1 MKILIVD
8 DHPVN
13 LFVVEKILK
22 NAGYEDNVSLPSA
35 RALFDYLKIDSP
47 GSAPPKAD
55 LILLDIMMPDMDG
68 IETCRRIQQ
77 VEQLKEIPIIFVTAL
92 EDSNKLAEALD
103 VGGHDYI
110 TKPINKVELLAR
122 IRVAL
127 RLKQEKDWHA
137 EQEQKLSHELDLA
150 MQIQKSLLNPPLNEK
165 NIQIHVSHLPSNK
178 LAGDMYYWHRF
189 SDHKYGVILLDMMGH
204 GISSSLICMYIS
216 SVLRDSI
223 KQLADPVLV
232 IEELNRYMALLA
244 NQTKEHNY
252 YFTAIYLVI
261 DTESKTVEYVN
272 AGHPPGYALVD
283 SSEVISLDKGC
294 CAVGFFEEIQIT
306 STVLSYDEDIQLLLF
321 TDGVYENSGKDEA
334 AVLEKLKFM
343 ASQKWS
349 GTGHS
354 PIHMLGFQDQERPQK
369 DDMCLLMI
377 QGSSDRTPGPSLPNV
392 NKGEMSFI

>member
-22 NAGYEDNVSLPSA
+22 NAGYEDTVSLSSA
-35 RALFDYLKIDSP
+35 QALFDYLQIETI
-47 GSAPPKAD
+47 GSNAPSAD
-55 LILLDIMMPDMDG
+55 LILLDIMMPDIDG
-68 IETCRRIQQ
+68 IETCRRLQQ
-77 VEQLKEIPIIFVTAL
+77 FEHLREIPIIFVTAL

-103 VGGHDYI
+103 VGGLDYI

-150 MQIQKSLLNPPLNEK
+150 MQIQKSLMNPPLDED
-165 NIQIHVSHLPSNK
+165 NICIHISHLPSNK

-204 GISSSLICMYIS
+204 GISSSMICMYIS

-223 KQLADPVLV
+223 KQLTDPVLV
-232 IEELNRYMALLA
+232 IKELNRYMALLS

-261 DTESKTVEYVN
+261 DTEAKTVEYVN
-272 AGHPPGYALVD
+272 AGHPPGYAL
-283 SSEVISLDKGC
+283 LDGKELAALDRGC

-306 STVLSYDEDIQLLLF
+306 STTLSYSERVQLLLF
-321 TDGVYENSGKDEA
+321 TDGVYENFGADEQ
-334 AVLEKLKFM
+334 VMLEKLRYI
-343 ASQKWS
+343 AGQEWS
-349 GTGHS
+349 GRAVS
-354 PIHMLGFQDQERPQK
+354 PIHLLGFQEGSEPQK
-369 DDMCLLMI
+369 DDMCILMI
-377 QGSSDRTPGPSLPNV
+377 QGRE
-392 NKGEMSFI
+392 KA

>member
-22 NAGYEDNVSLPSA
+22 NAGYEDNVSLSSA
-35 RALFDYLKIDSP
+35 QALFDYLKMDSP
-47 GSAPPKAD
+47 GSAKPEAD
-55 LILLDIMMPDMDG
+55 LILLDIMMPEIDG

-77 VEQLKEIPIIFVTAL
+77 VEHLREIPIIFVTAL

-150 MQIQKSLLNPPLNEK
+150 MQIQKSLLNPPLNEE
-165 NIQIHVSHLPSNK
+165 NICIHVSHLPSNK

-189 SDHKYGVILLDMMGH
+189 SEHKYGVILLDMMGH

-223 KQLADPVLV
+223 KQIADPVLV
-232 IEELNRYMALLA
+232 IEELNRYMALLS

-261 DTESKTVEYVN
+261 DTEAKTVEYVN
-272 AGHPPGYALVD
+272 AGHPPGYALLDNELVD
-283 SSEVISLDKGC
+283 LNKGC
-294 CAVGFFEEIQIT
+294 CAVGFFEEISIS
-306 STVLSYDEDIQLLLF
+306 STVLTYTDNVQLLLF
-321 TDGVYENSGKDEA
+321 TDGVYENYGEDENTM
-334 AVLEKLKFM
+334 LEKLKYI
-343 ASQKWS
+343 ARQKWS
-349 GTGHS
+349 GASIS
-354 PIHMLGFQDQERPQK
+354 PIHLLGFQDQDTPQK

-377 QGSSDRTPGPSLPNV
+377 QGNH
-392 NKGEMSFI
+392 

>member
-22 NAGYEDNVSLPSA
+22 NAGYEDNVSLSSA
-35 RALFDYLKIDSP
+35 QALFDYLKMESP
-47 GSAPPKAD
+47 AAAKPEAD
-55 LILLDIMMPDMDG
+55 LILLDIMMPEIDG

-77 VEQLKEIPIIFVTAL
+77 VEHLREIPIIFVTAL

-150 MQIQKSLLNPPLNEK
+150 MQIQKSLLNPPLNEE
-165 NIQIHVSHLPSNK
+165 NIRIHVSHLPSNK

-189 SDHKYGVILLDMMGH
+189 SENKYGVILLDMMGH

-232 IEELNRYMALLA
+232 IEELNRYMALLS

-261 DTESKTVEYVN
+261 DTEAKTVEYVN
-272 AGHPPGYALVD
+272 AGHPPGYALLDNELVD
-283 SSEVISLDKGC
+283 LDKGC
-294 CAVGFFEEIQIT
+294 CAVGFFEEISIS
-306 STVLSYDEDIQLLLF
+306 STVLSYTDNVQLLLF
-321 TDGVYENSGKDEA
+321 TDGVYENHGEDENTM
-334 AVLEKLKFM
+334 LEKLKYI
-343 ASQKWS
+343 AGQKWS
-349 GTGHS
+349 GAAIS
-354 PIHMLGFQDQERPQK
+354 PIHLLGFQEQDAPQK

-377 QGSSDRTPGPSLPNV
+377 QG
-392 NKGEMSFI
+392 NK

>member
-22 NAGYEDNVSLPSA
+22 NAGYEDSVSLSSA
-35 RALFDYLKIDSP
+35 QALFDYLKIDSP
-47 GSAPPKAD
+47 NSPAPQAD
-55 LILLDIMMPDMDG
+55 LILLDIMMPEIDG

-77 VEQLKEIPIIFVTAL
+77 YEHLKEIPIIFVTAL

-150 MQIQKSLLNPPLNEK
+150 MQIQKSLLNPPLNED
-165 NIQIHVSHLPSNK
+165 NIQIHVSHMPSNK

-189 SDHKYGVILLDMMGH
+189 NDHKYGVILLDMMGH

-223 KQLADPVLV
+223 KQLEHPVLV
-232 IEELNRYMALLA
+232 IKELNRYMALLSD
-244 NQTKEHNY
+244 QTKEHNY

-261 DTESKTVEYVN
+261 DTKAKTVEYVN
-272 AGHPPGYALVD
+272 AGHPPGYALLDNRELV
-283 SSEVISLDKGC
+283 SLDTGS
-294 CAVGFFEEIQIT
+294 CAVGFFEEINIT
-306 STVLSYDEDIQLLLF
+306 SKMLTYSDNVQLLLF
-321 TDGVYENSGKDEA
+321 TDGVYENVGEDENA
-334 AVLEKLKFM
+334 MLEKLQYI

-349 GTGHS
+349 GSTLS
-354 PIHMLGFQDQERPQK
+354 PIHLLGLHEQNTPQK

-377 QGSSDRTPGPSLPNV
+377 QGSS
-392 NKGEMSFI
+392 